1 MSDLLSPPFP
11 REELKVAVAALAREG
26 IYIGTSSWKYEGW
39 LGLLYTPERYMTRGR
54 VSRAKFDKA
63 CLAEFAEVFKTVCLD
78 GGFYQFPT
86 ARMLDGIFAQTPE
99 DFRLTLKV
107 TEDITVRRFPSLPR
121 YGKRAGQLNEH
132 FLDADLFVASFLGPL
147 EPYRARVGTLILE
160 FSTFH
165 EGDWERLREF
175 VEALDAFLGR
185 LPKGW
190 DYAVE
195 VRNPGL
201 LRAEYFEVLRKHG
214 VSHTFNSWSRMPPVG
229 EQLAL
234 AGSFTADFAAAR
246 FLLKPGRTFE
256 EAVNKFKPY
265 REVQE
270 PYEEAREAIRKLLE
284 PSAREEIRRR
294 YIYVNNR
301 LEGCSLWTIYAVISG
316 LLKRNYLERSRD
328 GEIL

>member
-1 MSDLLSPPFP
+1 VNDLLSPPFP
-11 REELKVAVAALAREG
+11 REELKAAVADLAREG

-54 VSRAKFDKA
+54 VSRAKFEKT
-63 CLAEFAEVFKTVCLD
+63 CLAEFAEVFRTVCLD

-147 EPYRARVGTLILE
+147 EPYRERTGALIFE
-160 FSTFH
+160 FSQFH
-165 EGDWERLREF
+165 EDDWARLREF
-175 VEALDAFLGR
+175 VEALDGFLGR

-195 VRNPGL
+195 VRNRGL

-214 VSHTFNSWSRMPPVG
+214 VAHTFNSWSRMPPVG

-234 AGSFTADFAAAR
+234 AGSFTADFSAAR
-246 FLLKPGRTFE
+246 FLLKPGRTYE
-256 EAVNKFKPY
+256 QAVEKFKPY

-270 PYEEAREAIRKLLE
+270 PYEEARQAMLRLLSSM
-284 PSAREEIRRR
+284 PHKMNRRFV
-294 YIYVNNR
+294 YVNNR

-316 LLKRNYLERSRD
+316 LLKRKAKA
-328 GEIL
+328 